1 MKERLD
7 SHRLSNGMIILGEPM
22 ADVESASFYFLLPAG
37 NAYYPEGCSGAGQ
50 IITDWLFRGAGSRD
64 SRTLIEALDELG
76 IHRNSSITAE
86 NLSISASLE
95 SANLLEALDLYAD
108 ILTAPLLDDE
118 QFEPSRQLAVHELAG
133 LDDDPQHKVRL
144 LVAEQFYPAPYNRP
158 SEGKKADLESMT
170 ADSCRRIIQRQ
181 FDWSQGIFAI
191 AGKYD
196 FPAICDLLEKRCAH
210 LPGTG
215 AKRPAAG
222 APGQRYT
229 HEANE
234 GAQVHIGLMTR
245 VPTIQ
250 DSRYYDI
257 MAAVSIL
264 SGGMSSRLFTEV
276 REKRGL
282 CYAVG
287 ARYQSLKDHA
297 AISCY
302 AGTTPEQA
310 QETLDVTVEQF
321 RRLREGFSDE
331 ELQRAQIGLK
341 STLIMQSESSAA
353 RAAGVAGDYYYL
365 GRVRTLPEIRQ
376 KIDSVSRSSV
386 LAFLNDNPFD
396 DFTVAT
402 IGPKPI
408 QL

>member
-1 MKERLD
+1 
-7 SHRLSNGMIILGEPM
+7 
-22 ADVESASFYFLLPAG
+22 
-37 NAYYPEGCSGAGQ
+37 
-50 IITDWLFRGAGSRD
+50 
-64 SRTLIEALDELG
+64 
-76 IHRNSSITAE
+76 
-86 NLSISASLE
+86 
-95 SANLLEALDLYAD
+95 
-108 ILTAPLLDDE
+108 
-118 QFEPSRQLAVHELAG
+118 
-133 LDDDPQHKVRL
+133 
-144 LVAEQFYPAPYNRP
+144 
-158 SEGKKADLESMT
+158 
-170 ADSCRRIIQRQ
+170 
-181 FDWSQGIFAI
+181 
-191 AGKYD
+191 
-196 FPAICDLLEKRCAH
+196 
-210 LPGTG
+210 
-215 AKRPAAG
+215 
-222 APGQRYT
+222 
-229 HEANE
+229 
-234 GAQVHIGLMTR
+234 MTR

-250 DSRYYDI
+250 DSRYYEI

-331 ELQRAQIGLK
+331 ELHRAQIGLK

-376 KIDSVSRSSV
+376 KIDSVSRSS
-386 LAFLNDNPFD
+386 LLTFLNDNPFD